1 MSQSHV
7 TRHWH
12 ESTERKQH
20 PIRRAL
26 YLDTEGT
33 FRPDR
38 LEPIAARYELDLDF
52 VLENVIHARFLNW
65 CVRGVLGL
73 STWCPAGRPI
83 QTALAARKIWQDRST
98 TARSPTARSPLPTRS
113 GHRAQAHIPPG
124 VSEHHGGPYSTHYP
138 PVFLNTMVDHTPPT
152 IPRCF

>member
-1 MSQSHV
+1 MTSRHGSQVTSHTSQSHV

-65 CVRGVLGL
+65 CVRRVLGL
-73 STWCPAGRPI
+73 STWCPAGRAPYPNCARGSEDLAGSLDYGSLACGSL
-83 QTALAARKIWQDRST
+83 ALANSFWTSGA
-98 TARSPTARSPLPTRS
+98 SP
-113 GHRAQAHIPPG
+113 
-124 VSEHHGGPYSTHYP
+124 
-138 PVFLNTMVDHTPPT
+138 HT
-152 IPRCF
+152 PRCF